1 MRTPYTPYVVLLFV
15 ACFFGLLLWWDDSTV
30 YTQADPTTPIVPVQ
44 LTNYHTGIAGAAPE
58 GFTELNGAVYFGLA
72 SERRGLWKTDGTA
85 QGTEL
90 VKDIQLYPGSLQRI
104 GNLLYFAVF
113 EADLAYSY
121 TLWQSDGTAA
131 GTVALTSTMSL
142 AYPYQ
147 LVAVGNTIYFA
158 ASDETHGVELWKS
171 DGTTA
176 GTQLVADLNPG
187 PLGLYPK
194 QLTAVNGLLYFVGY
208 DQQYRERLWQ
218 SDGTANGTQLVPGAP
233 EFPRMLTT
241 MQNTLYFLG
250 ADQSHGYELWRYTPG
265 DPAAALVLDIVI
277 GAMGAGIEELVVFK
291 NRLYFAPYSA
301 QVGFELWQSDGTAV
315 GTTLVKDIAP
325 GSTQSSTPRYL
336 TVVGDLLYFS
346 ATDGTT
352 GYELWK
358 SDGTAAGTV
367 LVKDLQPGL
376 DNFTLRAFTAGTSLL
391 YFLVGA
397 NTDTGATTLW
407 KSDGTAAG
415 TTALAD
421 LLFRHYPERQLT
433 AIGDKLYFSGYD
445 ATHGHELWVSDGTTA
460 GTTFVQDL
468 APGYLGPDFLQ
479 SVHAGQRLYFTTGRF
494 TPFGNLDE
502 KLWMSTGAPATLL
515 ADQFYA
521 YQLFTVGE
529 TLLFSAQ
536 DADGIA
542 LWRHDG
548 TTAAPT
554 VARRFAQQGLLN
566 PIVLNDQ
573 LFFQVDPD
581 PRDLVQTPDL
591 WRSDGTAAGT
601 VKFMTATAATPVP
614 IPRFVFHGQIFATS
628 GSELWLL
635 GETLTTTTRF
645 TPQGLTGSI
654 EQVVTTPTAFYFV
667 ATQVVES
674 VGQIDT
680 LWRSDGT
687 AQGTYQLT
695 TTPAVRAIAGVMP
708 VDNAIYLVA
717 GGSQGQG
724 LWYNDGLAST
734 FTRLALM
741 PTTNYY
747 LNLVWR
753 TPAKGQLFF
762 IADDGVHGPE
772 LWRSDGTPAGTFLL
786 KDIVPPEL
794 AEAPSAYPGPLFEF
808 GDLLYFSINDGVHGQ
823 ELWRSDGTT
832 AGTTLFKEINPT
844 ARGSWP
850 SNFMGYAGHF
860 FFSANDGRHGREL
873 WQSDGTATGTRMVAD
888 LNPGS
893 PSADPYSSLIFSDT
907 LYFTANSAIDG
918 RQLFELRT
926 GVPLA
931 LPGTGEPQPAPQH
944 HLYFPLMKQ

>member
-1 MRTPYTPYVVLLFV
+1 MRIHHAPYVALVLV
-15 ACFFGLLLWWDDSTV
+15 ALFFGLLVWWDSPAV
-30 YTQADPTTPIVPVQ
+30 YTQTVPTLPIQ
-44 LTNYHTGIAGAAPE
+44 LTNHHTGIASAGPE

-72 SERRGLWKTDGTA
+72 SEKRGLWKTDGTA
-85 QGTEL
+85 QGTVL
-90 VKDIQLYPGSLQRI
+90 VKDLQLYPASLQRI
-104 GNLLYFAVF
+104 GDLLYFAVF
-113 EADLAYSY
+113 EADLGYTY

-147 LVAVGNTIYFA
+147 LVTVGNTFYFA
-158 ASDETHGVELWKS
+158 ASDETHGVELWQS
-171 DGTTA
+171 DGTAA

-187 PLGLYPK
+187 PLGIYPK
-194 QLTAVNGLLYFVGY
+194 QLTAINGLLYFVGY

-218 SDGTANGTQLVPGAP
+218 SDGTANGTQLVPGGP
-233 EFPRMLTT
+233 EFPRGLTT

-265 DPAAALVLDIVI
+265 DPAAALVLDIAT
-277 GAMGAGIEELVVFK
+277 GPNSAGIEELVVFK
-291 NRLYFAPYSA
+291 NRLYFAPYSD
-301 QVGFELWQSDGTAV
+301 QVGFELWQSDGTAA

-325 GSTQSSTPRYL
+325 GATQSSTPRHL

-346 ATDGTT
+346 ATDGTV

-367 LVKDLQPGL
+367 LVKELQPGPGNSAL
-376 DNFTLRAFTAGTSLL
+376 STFTAGTSQL

-397 NTDTGATTLW
+397 DPDTGATTLW
-407 KSDGTAAG
+407 KSDGTDAG
-415 TTALAD
+415 TTALAAPV
-421 LLFRHYPERQLT
+421 FRNSAARLLT
-433 AIGDKLYFSGYD
+433 AIGDKVYFSGYD
-445 ATHGHELWVSDGTTA
+445 AAHGHELWVSDGTTA

-479 SVHAGQRLYFTTGRF
+479 AVHAGQRLYFTTGRF
-494 TPFGNLDE
+494 TPLGNLDE
-502 KLWMSTGAPATLL
+502 KLWMSNGAPAMLL
-515 ADQFYA
+515 ADQFDA

-529 TLLFSAQ
+529 TLLFSAR
-536 DADGIA
+536 DADGTA

-548 TTAAPT
+548 VTAAPT
-554 VARRFAQQGLLN
+554 LIRRFANQGLHSLV
-566 PIVLNDQ
+566 VLKDQ
-573 LFFQVDPD
+573 LFFQVDAD

-601 VKFMTATAATPVP
+601 VKWLAATATTPVP
-614 IPRFVFHGQIFATS
+614 LPRFVFQGQIFATS

-635 GETLTTTTRF
+635 GDMLTNTTHF

-654 EQVVTTPTAFYFV
+654 AQIVTTPTAFYFV
-667 ATQVVES
+667 ADQL
-674 VGQIDT
+674 DT
-680 LWRSDGT
+680 VWRSDGT
-687 AQGTYQLT
+687 AEGTHQLT
-695 TTPAVRAIAGVMP
+695 TTPAVRYISGLMP
-708 VDNAIYLVA
+708 VDNAVYLVA
-717 GGSQGQG
+717 ASRQEQGQG
-724 LWYNDGLAST
+724 LWYNDGLAPT
-734 FTRLALM
+734 FTRLVTM

-747 LNLVWR
+747 LNLVWH
-753 TPAKGQLFF
+753 TPTKGQLFF

-794 AEAPSAYPGPLFEF
+794 AEVPAAYPGPLFEF

-832 AGTTLFKEINPT
+832 TGTSLFKEINPT

-850 SNFMGYAGHF
+850 SNFMGHAGLF

-873 WQSDGTATGTRMVAD
+873 WQSDGTATGTRLVAD

-893 PSADPYSSLIFSDT
+893 SSADPYGSLVVSDT
-907 LYFTANSAIDG
+907 LYFTANSEADG

-931 LPGTGEPQPAPQH
+931 LPGAGEPLPPQPH
-944 HLYFPLMKQ
+944 HLYFPIMKQ